1 LSTGSGVGVDSIRD
15 RIVNGPIVGTM
26 VWLAWP
32 VIVANLVNMSYNLI
46 DAFWLGKLGKVAF
59 GAPTVCWP
67 LIMLFYS
74 IGMGYAMAGI
84 ALISQ
89 YVGAGNR
96 EMTEKS
102 AGQLISFLFL
112 GALVLSGIG
121 YLFIPQ
127 VLSMIGVP
135 QNIYPLAVSYARII
149 FLGIPIVFF
158 GFAFNTIT
166 NAIGDTRT
174 PTILNVS
181 SAIMNIVLD
190 PIMIFG
196 LLGFPAMGVAG
207 AAIAT
212 VVSRSIVSIVGGFLL
227 FKGFKGIKI
236 GLSDLRIEKW
246 WLRKVFSIGTP
257 LSIQQ
262 SFNALGFTVMMS
274 IVSRFGSTVIA
285 AYGVVVRIVN
295 IMQAVTWGLNRATSI
310 MVGQNIGA
318 EKYGRAMSI
327 AKTSVTFTSGF
338 LVLGA
343 LLLFVFSGQA
353 VSFFVNEQDVVA
365 EGSKLIHVV
374 SSSIPFF
381 GIFFVAGAVAAG
393 SGHTRFFAVLSTVRL
408 WVLRIGLSIL
418 LAYIMKIGS
427 LGVWLAMAISNIGA
441 GAIALAWLIRG
452 TWLRRV
458 IEPFPKLTFKTARPS
473 SK

>member
-1 LSTGSGVGVDSIRD
+1 MSTGRRVGVNSIRN

-74 IGMGYAMAGI
+74 VGMGYAMAGI

-89 YVGAGNR
+89 YTGAGDKR
-96 EMTEKS
+96 MAEKS

-112 GALVLSGIG
+112 GALALSGIG
-121 YLFIPQ
+121 YLSISQ
-127 VLSMIGVP
+127 VLSLIGVP
-135 QNIYPLAVSYARII
+135 QNIYPLAISYARII
-149 FLGIPIVFF
+149 FLGMPIVFF
-158 GFAFNTIT
+158 VFAFNTIA

-174 PTILNVS
+174 PTILNVF
-181 SAIMNIVLD
+181 SAVANIVLD

-196 LLGFPAMGVAG
+196 LLGFPALGVAG

-212 VVSRSIVSIVGGFLL
+212 VISRSIVSIVGGYFL
-227 FKGFKGIKI
+227 FKGFKGIRI
-236 GLSDLRIEKW
+236 SLADLKIEKW
-246 WLRKVFSIGTP
+246 WLRRVFSIGTP
-257 LSIQQ
+257 LSIQH

-274 IVSRFGSTVIA
+274 IVSRFGPAVIA
-285 AYGVVVRIVN
+285 AYGVVVRIVD
-295 IMQAVTWGLNRATSI
+295 IMQAVILGLNRATSI

-338 LVLGA
+338 LALGS
-343 LLLFVFSGQA
+343 LLLFVFSSQA
-353 VSFFVNEQDVVA
+353 ISFFVNEHDVVV
-365 EGSKLIHVV
+365 EGSKLIHVI

-381 GIFFVAGAVAAG
+381 GIFSVAGAIAAG
-393 SGHTRFFAVLSTVRL
+393 SGHTRFFAVLSMVRL
-408 WVLRIGLSIL
+408 WLLRIGLSIFL
-418 LAYIMKIGS
+418 VYIMSIGS
-427 LGVWLAMAISNIGA
+427 LGVWLAMTISNIGA
-441 GAIALAWLIRG
+441 GTIALAWLIRG

-458 IEPFPKLTFKTARPS
+458 IEPSLKACT
-473 SK
+473 

>member
-1 LSTGSGVGVDSIRD
+1 MDSRASVDIIRSK
-15 RIVNGPIVGTM
+15 IVNGPIVGTM

-46 DAFWLGKLGKVAF
+46 DAFWLGKLGKIAF

-89 YVGAGNR
+89 YVGAGDR
-96 EMTEKS
+96 EMAERS
-102 AGQLISFLFL
+102 GGQLVSFLFL

-121 YLFIPQ
+121 YAFIPQ
-127 VLSMIGVP
+127 ALSMIGVP
-135 QNIYPLAVSYARII
+135 QDIYPLAVSYARII

-158 GFAFNTIT
+158 GFAFNTIA

-174 PTILNVS
+174 PTVLNVS

-212 VVSRSIVSIVGGFLL
+212 VISRSVVSIVGGYLL

-285 AYGVVVRIVN
+285 AYGVVVRILN

-353 VSFFVNEQDVVA
+353 VSFFVNEHDVIV

-381 GIFFVAGAVAAG
+381 GVFFVAGAVAAG
-393 SGHTRFFAVLSTVRL
+393 SGHTRFFAALSTVRL

-418 LAYIMKIGS
+418 LAYTMKIGS

-441 GAIALAWLIRG
+441 GTIALAWLIKG

-458 IEPFPKLTFKTARPS
+458 IEPSSGLTFKTVRPS